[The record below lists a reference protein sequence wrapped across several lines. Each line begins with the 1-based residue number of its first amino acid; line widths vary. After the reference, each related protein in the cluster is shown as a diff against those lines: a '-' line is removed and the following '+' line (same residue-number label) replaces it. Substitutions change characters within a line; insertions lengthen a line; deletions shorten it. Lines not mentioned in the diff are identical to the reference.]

1 MLESI
6 TRTCEENVFNISIHT
21 DKRTILINGLKN
33 VKIFSEDE
41 QYLVP
46 LIKLKK
52 INITGECNSPDITSH
67 IQCFNN

>member
-33 VKIFSEDE
+33 VKNIF
-41 QYLVP
+41 
-46 LIKLKK
+46 
-52 INITGECNSPDITSH
+52 
-67 IQCFNN
+67 